1 MSVKGIGLKW
11 IPAAFSAVTH
21 HLGKRVLE
29 LTRCRSSAIALV
41 PNSKLSYW
49 LLFALHLL
57 HRAVPSGDRFWLAD
71 L

>member
-1 MSVKGIGLKW
+1 MSVQVIGYKL

-21 HLGKRVLE
+21 YLGKCALE

>member
-1 MSVKGIGLKW
+1 MSVQVIGLKW
-11 IPAAFSAVTH
+11 VPAAFSAVTH
-21 HLGKRVLE
+21 HLGNCALE
-29 LTRCRSSAIALV
+29 LTRCCSTTIALV

-57 HRAVPSGDRFWLAD
+57 HRAVPSRDRFWLTG

>member
-1 MSVKGIGLKW
+1 MSVQVIGLKW

-29 LTRCRSSAIALV
+29 LTRCFSTTIALV